1 MEEAKL
7 PFVPLFPFPST
18 SPVLQVMLK
27 GDYTAGLRRPQRN
40 ENVQFEKLTVSCIA
54 CPLSWKESTGR
65 SSSLHT
71 GSPYGQALA
80 YLSLPVSQFRVSAV
94 FLLML
99 WTSTPWGCPRGV
111 PELSLTVHFSV
122 LKGVSLTCTHKSFLK
137 IPLPRA
143 SFPGIP
149 I

>member
-1 MEEAKL
+1 MTVEEAKL

-40 ENVQFEKLTVSCIA
+40 ENVHFEKLTVSCIA

-94 FLLML
+94 FLPML

-111 PELSLTVHFSV
+111 PEYHLHHPPGVCHSLFTFQFWRELAWPAH
-122 LKGVSLTCTHKSFLK
+122 T
-137 IPLPRA
+137 RA
-143 SFPGIP
+143 F
-149 I
+149 